1 MNQYKADQLQLI
13 TNDTGHW
20 LNTTGVDI
28 STVYGFVYIITNKL
42 NGRRYVG
49 CKQIK
54 TKKNSNWKT
63 YTGSSKALNSDIAQY
78 GVQHFSFEILSV
90 YYSRS
95 WLKLAE
101 ATEIITRKA
110 ITSPD
115 YYNELLYLRIRMKK
129 Q

>member
-1 MNQYKADQLQLI
+1 MSA
-13 TNDTGHW
+13 DTGHW

-28 STVYGFVYIITNKL
+28 DTVYGFVYIITNKL
-42 NGRRYVG
+42 NGRKYIG
-49 CKQIK
+49 CKQVN
-54 TKKNSNWKT
+54 TQKKSNWKT
-63 YTGSSKALNSDIAQY
+63 YTGSSKALNKDIDLH
-78 GVQHFSFEILSV
+78 GPKCFSFEILSV

-115 YYNELLYLRIRMKK
+115 YYNELLYLRLRMKK
-129 Q
+129 K